1 MNKAALIES
10 LMATYVEEL
19 AEHVRSFNVD
29 LLALESGTGDPA
41 TLLQSLFRTAHNLKG
56 ALGAIGAT
64 TASTLAAQLE
74 AMGHEAHLDGAARLI
89 ERLEGELAR
98 MTSFWSGPG
107 GRE

>member
-56 ALGAIGAT
+56 ASRAVDVGVVE
-64 TASTLAAQLE
+64 TACHALE
-74 AMGHEAHLDGAARLI
+74 DV
-89 ERLEGELAR
+89 LAR
-98 MTSFWSGPG
+98 ARDGQRPLDAAAFKFLYETADTI
-107 GRE
+107 